1 MNKILLSLFFLL
13 SFFISNAQIFGYG
26 FLNVPEDEIQNFI
39 QNEEE
44 FFSKVAR
51 EAIKNK
57 HMTGWSIWRRVE
69 GSANEPNF
77 YWYVGLGEFDNFT
90 KFNENYSAAYQ
101 KVINKTG
108 VPGLVER
115 ALEKHSSY
123 HTFTGTYYRGGMAR
137 NKKSGD
143 LKYLKANYAK
153 VENPQAF
160 MQKQNEVWKPF
171 IEKNMNNGKA
181 KQELWAT
188 SMRINPSG
196 NGYNWNVMTID
207 AHSSIGDLYN
217 PFDGKWEELNPP
229 SQKELSE
236 TNPKNGWYKT
246 TIWERVLWIDNDGNL
261 MKK

>member
-77 YWYVGLGEFDNFT
+77 YWYVGLGEFENFT

-108 VPGLVER
+108 VPSLVER

-137 NKKSGD
+137 NKKRGD

-153 VENPQAF
+153 VANPQAF
-160 MQKQNEVWKPF
+160 M
-171 IEKNMNNGKA
+171 
-181 KQELWAT
+181 
-188 SMRINPSG
+188 
-196 NGYNWNVMTID
+196 
-207 AHSSIGDLYN
+207 
-217 PFDGKWEELNPP
+217 
-229 SQKELSE
+229 
-236 TNPKNGWYKT
+236 
-246 TIWERVLWIDNDGNL
+246 
-261 MKK
+261 